1 MIVENKNVGNL
12 QREIERA
19 ARPECDAAGRPVNV
33 IEDEMAR
40 GIAERN
46 GLSLHEIHHS
56 ALSFGICPMRY
67 LRNLESI
74 TLPEQLSLS
83 KKRAAIV
90 GAGGLGGN
98 IITLLAR
105 LGVGTLVVIDPDCF
119 DETNLNRQALS
130 GTRTLGRPKVE
141 AAVAAVADINPGV
154 KVLPYRQAFRRGE
167 ANTMLHGVDV
177 ILDGLDNIMDRI
189 DLQQTACDLN
199 IPFIHG
205 AIAGF
210 EGQVMT
216 VLPGDA
222 GLKRI
227 YGERPTLG
235 KKTETPEALLGTPA
249 PVPALI
255 AALQVMEALKILL
268 GRGKIHRDSWM
279 HVDMETFRIERFL
292 LGGNR

>member
-1 MIVENKNVGNL
+1 MERIPFDNL
-12 QREIERA
+12 QHEIERA
-19 ARPECDAAGRPVNV
+19 ARPDMDAAGRPVRV
-33 IEDEMAR
+33 IEDQIA
-40 GIAERN
+40 GAIAEKH

-56 ALSFGICPMRY
+56 ALSCGICPMRY

-74 TLPEQLSLS
+74 SLTEQLRLS
-83 KKRAAIV
+83 KKKAAVI

-105 LGVGTLVVIDPDCF
+105 IGVGALIIIDPDCF

-130 GTRTLGRPKVE
+130 GKRTLGKPKVQ

-154 KVLPYRQAFRRGE
+154 DVISHQKAFTRDE
-167 ANTMLHGVDV
+167 APILLDGVDV
-177 ILDGLDNIMDRI
+177 ILDGLDNIIDRI
-189 DLQQTACDLN
+189 TLQETAYDLQ

-227 YGERPTLG
+227 YGEHATPE
-235 KKTETPEALLGTPA
+235 KKRETPEALLGTPA
-249 PVPALI
+249 LAPALI

-268 GRGKIHRDSWM
+268 NRGKIHRNSLM
-279 HVDMETFRIERFL
+279 HVDMETFQIETFA
-292 LGGNR
+292 LGGDR